1 MILFEQK
8 DESGMVREGPYFCIE
23 IDTLDTFCAER
34 IVIWFFEEEG
44 VDTTRIFPIHCSLRI
59 NLI

>member
-1 MILFEQK
+1 
-8 DESGMVREGPYFCIE
+8 MVREGPYFCIE

-44 VDTTRIFPIHCSLRI
+44 VDTTRIFPTHYPLRI
-59 NLI
+59 DFI